1 VEDLPV
7 LHDLAPE
14 TRLTLMK
21 FVCSF
26 AWADLEIT
34 DAEREY
40 VARLVRRLDLDS
52 EERKRVDGWLELPPP
67 PESVDPTRIPAEHR
81 RVFVDAV
88 QGVIAADGEIAT
100 EEREN
105 LALFSALLA

>member
-1 VEDLPV
+1 V
-7 LHDLAPE
+7 LDDLAPE

-34 DAEREY
+34 DGEREY
-40 VARLVRRLDLDS
+40 VARLVRRLDLNS

-88 QGVIAADGEIAT
+88 QGVIAADGSIAA

>member
-1 VEDLPV
+1 M

-40 VARLVRRLDLDS
+40 VARLVRLLVEHDEAPLTGLMLPLLKYQPPSAMQELYGLATRY
-52 EERKRVDGWLELPPP
+52 KRHL
-67 PESVDPTRIPAEHR
+67 PAEFLSAVEDAYRTGRSAR
-81 RVFVDAV
+81 RGPASW
-88 QGVIAADGEIAT
+88 
-100 EEREN
+100 
-105 LALFSALLA
+105 FSQILR